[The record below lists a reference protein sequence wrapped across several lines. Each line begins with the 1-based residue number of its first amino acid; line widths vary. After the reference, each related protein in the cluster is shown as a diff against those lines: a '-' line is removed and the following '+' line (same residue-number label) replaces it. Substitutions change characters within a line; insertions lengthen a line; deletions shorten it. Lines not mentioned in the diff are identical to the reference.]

1 MTRRL
6 KQMNNQDGLTLVELL
21 GSIVILSII
30 VVSFLGFF
38 IQSARTTKV
47 SGEIIDASYIAQQQA
62 EEIYNYSTDQ
72 NIDQLISQLQSE
84 GYSYHKSGDTE
95 EFSIVIERYRVDL
108 DLSPAKDSDGNGNLI
123 KDLHTLLIKVF
134 DSNNN
139 QAAQIETKFFFE
151 GSDDDEG

>member
-6 KQMNNQDGLTLVELL
+6 KQMNNQNGLTLVELL

-108 DLSPAKDSDGNGNLI
+108 DLSPAKDSDGNLI

-134 DSNNN
+134 DSNNK
-139 QAAQIETKFFFE
+139 QGAQIETKFFFDGGGE
-151 GSDDDEG
+151 DDEG

>member
-6 KQMNNQDGLTLVELL
+6 KQMNNQNGLTLVELL

-108 DLSPAKDSDGNGNLI
+108 YLSPAKDSDGNLI

-134 DSNNN
+134 DSNNK
-139 QAAQIETKFFFE
+139 QGAQIETKFFFDGGGE
-151 GSDDDEG
+151 DDEG

>member
-1 MTRRL
+1 MTRF

-95 EFSIVIERYRVDL
+95 EFSIAIDRYRVDL
-108 DLSPAKDSDGNGNLI
+108 DLSPAKDSVGNRI
-123 KDLHTLLIKVF
+123 EDLHTLLIKVF
-134 DSNNN
+134 DSNNK
-139 QAAQIETKFFFE
+139 QGAQIETKFFFE

>member
-108 DLSPAKDSDGNGNLI
+108 DLSPAKDSDGNLI

-134 DSNNN
+134 DSNNK
-139 QAAQIETKFFFE
+139 QGAQIETKFFFDGGGE
-151 GSDDDEG
+151 DDEG

>member
-38 IQSARTTKV
+38 IQSSRTTKV

-62 EEIYNYSTDQ
+62 EEIYNHSNYRSYAE
-72 NIDQLISQLQSE
+72 LIEYLKADGSGYTQDLSGPNDKFSMTKE
-84 GYSYHKSGDTE
+84 GYRID
-95 EFSIVIERYRVDL
+95 VITYPEGTYDDL
-108 DLSPAKDSDGNGNLI
+108 Y
-123 KDLHTLLIKVF
+123 TLLVKVF
-134 DSNNN
+134 DPDGN
-139 QAAQIETKFFFE
+139 QAVQVETKFFFE